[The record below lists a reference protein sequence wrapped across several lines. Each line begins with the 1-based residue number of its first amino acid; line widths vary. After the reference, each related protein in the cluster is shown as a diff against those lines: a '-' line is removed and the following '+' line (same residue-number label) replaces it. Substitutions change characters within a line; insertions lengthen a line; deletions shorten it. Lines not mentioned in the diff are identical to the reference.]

1 MGFNI
6 FFPSP
11 NSTGREMNL
20 DGFCKSAVQVLSVCF
35 SSYTERRLCPALCD
49 PMNCSQPG
57 ASCPCDSPGKD
68 AGVGCHTLGDLPDPG
83 IKPESPT
90 LQADSLPS
98 DLPGKTEK
106 KHPRWIRYRRQ
117 LIQFVQPVAF
127 TWRWCSSV
135 FVHSFL
141 DVLLSLKSL

>member
-1 MGFNI
+1 
-6 FFPSP
+6 
-11 NSTGREMNL
+11 MNL

-106 KHPRWIRYRRQ
+106 NTSGGLGIED
-117 LIQFVQPVAF
+117 
-127 TWRWCSSV
+127 S
-135 FVHSFL
+135 
-141 DVLLSLKSL
+141 